1 MKNKPEK
8 IIHSKEKQEIIY
20 RNVIEKIKEIFDSDK
35 IIKEVR
41 IYGSITKKTLGK
53 YVETYKAGTPTARD
67 ASDIDI
73 IFLIENIK
81 KDKIILNSRYVLKK
95 GRFIKDNKGKIVFVN
110 EHPLMCANLT
120 TPEDYKKN
128 LNKPWPEG
136 YDYTKNSKLLFERD

>member
-20 RNVIEKIKEIFDSDK
+20 KKVIEKIKEIFDSDER
-35 IIKEVR
+35 IKEVR
-41 IYGSITKKTLGK
+41 IYGSIAKKTLGE
-53 YVETYKAGTPTARD
+53 YIETYKAGTPTARN

-81 KDKIILNSRYVLKK
+81 SDELILNSGYTLKK
-95 GRFIKDNKGKIVFVN
+95 GRFIKDNKGKIIFVDK
-110 EHPLMCANLT
+110 HPLMCANLT
-120 TPEDYKKN
+120 TPEDYRKN

-136 YDYTKNSKLLFERD
+136 YDFTKDSKLLFKRN